1 MLRHIIDLLT
11 TRDEDDTLCPARR
24 STEGLFFLGQETHV
38 TDNEVNTFKEDS
50 VVRKLGF
57 LTLVSIVS
65 LMLSFVV
72 ACSPAA
78 APAPTPGKAPAAAPA
93 GATPAAP
100 SKAATPAAAAPAGS
114 KDSIVIGLVT
124 EVTGPQSGTGEAQTA
139 AIKLAVDEWNA
150 KGGIKGR
157 PIELAIED
165 DQSNPTGAVNAF
177 NKLVASKK
185 PVAAIG
191 PNFTN
196 FLMAMEP
203 YLKQA
208 AIPLGTGASGVP
220 VTSSGNPWF
229 FRVRTND
236 AIVGKLAADY
246 AVKEL
251 GFKKIGILHVTGDF
265 GQAGA
270 AVVKDSLEKLG
281 VPPVGIEAY
290 NADDKDVT
298 AQLLN
303 LQKAGAELVIGWAY
317 PPDAGVVM
325 TSLNQL
331 GLKMKLLGSPAYG
344 IPEALKIAKQAAN
357 GVYIVNDWLPSGDPE
372 TQAWIKKI
380 ESRQKQPA
388 NMLDAVYYD
397 CANIL
402 FKAIEQGGTD
412 PQAIRKAILATKG
425 YKGMTGEFT
434 FDEKGDGLRQVY
446 VAEVKNEKQVLIKVI
461 KEQ

>member
-1 MLRHIIDLLT
+1 MRT
-11 TRDEDDTLCPARR
+11 
-24 STEGLFFLGQETHV
+24 
-38 TDNEVNTFKEDS
+38 
-50 VVRKLGF
+50 LGF
-57 LTLVSIVS
+57 LTLVS
-65 LMLSFVV
+65 VV
-72 ACSPAA
+72 ALLLFFVAACGPAA
-78 APAPTPGKAPAAAPA
+78 APTPTPGKAPAPAA
-93 GATPAAP
+93 ATPAP
-100 SKAATPAAAAPAGS
+100 PTKAATPVAAAPAASS
-114 KDSIVIGLVT
+114 KEPIVIGLVT

-139 AIKLAVDEWNA
+139 AIKLAIEEWNA
-150 KGGIKGR
+150 KGGINGR
-157 PIELAIED
+157 LIELVIED

-177 NKLVASKK
+177 NKLIASKK
-185 PVAAIG
+185 PVAVIG

-196 FLMAMEP
+196 FLMAIEP

-208 AIPLGTGASGVP
+208 AIPFGTGASGVP

-236 AIVGKLAADY
+236 AIVGKLAAEY

-251 GFKKIGILHVTGDF
+251 GAKKVGIIHVTGEF

-270 AVVKDSLEKLG
+270 KVVKENLEKLG
-281 VPPVGIEAY
+281 VPPVGVEAY

-303 LQKAGAELVIGWAY
+303 LNRAGAEAVIGWAY

-344 IPEALKIAKQAAN
+344 IPEALKIAREAAN
-357 GVYIVNDWLPSGDPE
+357 GVYIVNDWLPSDDPE
-372 TQAWIKKI
+372 MQAWIKKI
-380 ESRQKQPA
+380 EARQKQPA

-397 CANIL
+397 GANIL
-402 FKAIEQGGTD
+402 FKAIEKAGTD
-412 PQAIRKAILATKG
+412 PEAIRKAILATKG
-425 YKGMTGEFT
+425 YKGMTGEFS

-446 VAEVKNEKQVLIKVI
+446 VAEVKDQKQVLIKVI